1 MRTKSKEQNTPC
13 SFALCSTEIMT
24 FRQKLRIAWIIALIA
39 TVLVLVWLAA
49 VPGGKIT
56 YVQDFKGFNDFIGNL
71 TPTERMASNKIIGDP
86 VYFSLRVPR
95 RFTSAKLTL
104 KYKVDPS
111 VPIIEAGVLKDRAT
125 WQYDLQPIYNG
136 KIDELMKNWNVLWE
150 GNVMLLQREKKFAT
164 IDDFLKNPP
173 AFDKIALYNYNLKN
187 NFIFPGYISARATTT
202 ICRPLTGTYQFYT
215 YIKNENLSDDF
226 VFEDLNKELDS
237 DPVDVFVYY
246 NDKQISAEHLDDD
259 GVVNDSGA
267 QKSWRHLK
275 INLANLPEGVYK
287 IGVRA
292 DNDIITRTIT
302 TAQSK
307 MAFVNKINLADT
319 PEVSCGR
326 NLITDS
332 RKIQAQTVYADKL
345 QTINIEGVE
354 VTEKSP
360 LGRGAEPGEAGR
372 VSGQD
377 KFSSTTLSITE
388 LFTQFSTQGDLPKM
402 SYLILQN
409 DGVAI
414 SGDGLFSFSES
425 QFFNP
430 IIRKVDANF
439 DADKEGINYVLANYT
454 PPTRDGEWMISTA
467 EFDLQ
472 NVYKQWNKH
481 SFLISVPGLRAEDN
495 TGAGVVIGEIKIE
508 LQGTSL
514 WEKVKKMLNAK

>member
-1 MRTKSKEQNTPC
+1 MD
-13 SFALCSTEIMT
+13 
-24 FRQKLRIAWIIALIA
+24 FRIKLRIAWIIALTA
-39 TVLVLVWLAA
+39 MVLVLVWLSA

-56 YVQDFKGFNDFIGNL
+56 YVQDFKSFNDFIGNL
-71 TPTERMASNKIIGDP
+71 TPVERMAGNKIIGDP

-136 KIDELMKNWNVLWE
+136 KLDELMKNWNMISNRGTLPASR
-150 GNVMLLQREKKFAT
+150 GASHPSQGGDNLILLQRKKTF
-164 IDDFLKNPP
+164 ISVDDFLKNQPKP
-173 AFDKIALYNYNLKN
+173 DKIALYNYDLKN
-187 NFIFPGYISARATTT
+187 NFILPDYVPAKATTT
-202 ICRPLTGTYQFYT
+202 MCRPLQGTYQFYT
-215 YIKNENLSDDF
+215 YIKNENLADDF
-226 VFEDLNKELDS
+226 VFEDLNKEVGS
-237 DPVDVFVYY
+237 DPIDIFVYY
-246 NDKQISAEHLDDD
+246 NDKQIAAEHLDDD
-259 GVVNDSGA
+259 GVADDSGA

-275 INLANLPEGVYK
+275 LNLANLPEGVYK

-302 TAQSK
+302 TVQSK
-307 MAFVNKINLADT
+307 MAFVNKINLAAV

-345 QTINIEGVE
+345 QTIQITPLLSKEGLGGGSVE
-354 VTEKSP
+354 
-360 LGRGAEPGEAGR
+360 G
-372 VSGQD
+372 
-377 KFSSTTLSITE
+377 LSITE

-402 SYLILQN
+402 SYLVLQN
-409 DGVAI
+409 DGAMI

-430 IIRKVDANF
+430 TIRKVDANF
-439 DADKEGINYVLANYT
+439 DADKEGIDYVLANYVT
-454 PPTRDGEWMISTA
+454 PARDGDWLVSTA

-495 TGAGVVIGEIKIE
+495 TGDGVTIGEIKIE
-508 LQGTSL
+508 LTGTSF
-514 WEKVKKMLNAK
+514 WEKIEKIFNYQFTIFK